1 MCIAQQVVTIVIQQE
16 GNEMIKMHKYKIFIS
31 LFTILQFVA
40 VFAFGQ
46 TENEYTE
53 GEVSYITGKNI
64 YVKFRNTEGIKDGDS
79 LFIRHKDLIAPVLV
93 VQNHSS
99 ISCLCTP
106 LNDFSF
112 KVSDKVYAKVVKPE
126 LKEVTE
132 IQKEELPEKDVNEQV
147 MTSSETVK
155 VKAEHQ
161 QDISGRISVSSYSN
175 ISGTESENL
184 HRFRYTL
191 SMKAANV
198 SDSRFSL
205 ETYISFTHKLNQWDV
220 VKENLND
227 ALKIYS
233 LALKYDFSE
242 TSALW
247 AGRKINPKIANVG
260 AIDGLQFEKQWNH
273 FFAGAAVGTRPD
285 YLKYGHNIH
294 LPEYGAYIGH
304 SGDTKNG
311 HFQSTLAFFEQRNQS
326 NIDRRFVYFQHTNSS
341 VKNLNI
347 FSSFE
352 IDLYKLENDKPK
364 NALTL
369 TSLYFSARYRFTSRL
384 SLFGSYDNRKNVIYY
399 ETFRNYSEE
408 ILKQASRQ
416 GLRFRVNYRPVNYL
430 IVSVNAGTRFR
441 KEEPRPTKTLNG
453 LVTYSRIPLID
464 ASFTASANL
473 MQTVYLDGQVF
484 GGRLNKDIIPGK
496 LSSMFNY
503 RHVNF
508 SYFNSNSNL
517 KQNIG
522 EVDFSFQMSKKWY
535 FSVNFEATFQEG
547 DNFNRLYFNLR
558 RKL

>member
-16 GNEMIKMHKYKIFIS
+16 GNEMIKRQNYIFIA
-31 LFTILQFVA
+31 LVTILQCVA
-40 VFAFGQ
+40 LFSKAQSNQNFL
-46 TENEYTE
+46 E

-64 YVKFRNTEGIKDGDS
+64 YVKFRNTEGIEDGDS
-79 LFIRHKDLIAPVLV
+79 LFIRQNELLVPALV

-99 ISCLCTP
+99 ISCLCIP

-112 KVSDKVYAKVVKPE
+112 QVSDKVFAKVVKPE
-126 LKEVTE
+126 LKKVAE

-147 MTSSETVK
+147 LTSPETAK
-155 VKAEHQ
+155 VKPEHQ
-161 QDISGRISVSSYSN
+161 QDINGRISLSSYSN

-198 SDSRFSL
+198 SDSKFSL

-233 LALKYDFSE
+233 LALKYDFNE
-242 TSALW
+242 TSSLW

-260 AIDGLQFEKQWNH
+260 AIDGLQFEKHWNH

-285 YLKYGHNIH
+285 YLDYGYNIH

-408 ILKQASRQ
+408 ILQQASRQ

-453 LVTYSRIPLID
+453 LVTYSKH
-464 ASFTASANL
+464 S
-473 MQTVYLDGQVF
+473 LD
-484 GGRLNKDIIPGK
+484 
-496 LSSMFNY
+496 
-503 RHVNF
+503 
-508 SYFNSNSNL
+508 
-517 KQNIG
+517 
-522 EVDFSFQMSKKWY
+522 
-535 FSVNFEATFQEG
+535 
-547 DNFNRLYFNLR
+547 
-558 RKL
+558 